1 MLHSAISKASAQ
13 CRAAQAG
20 KTKPGKCFRLYTE
33 KFFQE
38 EMQETTQCEILR
50 SNLCII
56 VLQLKKLDI
65 DELTKFKFV
74 DPPGK
79 IYIKPSNILTM
90 VLAWREN
97 FGRKYFWKSVE

>member
-79 IYIKPSNILTM
+79 IYIKPI
-90 VLAWREN
+90 VLARREN
-97 FGRKYFWKSVE
+97 YGKEILLNKCISEI